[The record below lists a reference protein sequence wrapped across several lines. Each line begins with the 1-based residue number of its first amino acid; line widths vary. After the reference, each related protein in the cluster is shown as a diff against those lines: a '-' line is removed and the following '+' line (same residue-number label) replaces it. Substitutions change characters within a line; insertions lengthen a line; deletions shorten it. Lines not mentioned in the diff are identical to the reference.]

1 MTAPVVYLP
10 GAEDDIVVAHAEY
23 EQHLEGLGDR
33 FARAVRDQVDR
44 IAGMPEMYG
53 EVAVGVRAT
62 PLRHFP
68 YVVYYRIDGDRVVIL
83 SVTHGRRVQ
92 QGWEDRI

>member
-1 MTAPVVYLP
+1 MKAHVVYLP
-10 GAEDDIVVAHAEY
+10 GAEDDIVAAHAEY
-23 EQHLEGLGDR
+23 ELHLEGLGDR
-33 FARAVRDQVDR
+33 FARAVREQVDR

-53 EVAVGVRAT
+53 EVAAGVRAT

-83 SVTHGRRVQ
+83 SITHGRRAQ